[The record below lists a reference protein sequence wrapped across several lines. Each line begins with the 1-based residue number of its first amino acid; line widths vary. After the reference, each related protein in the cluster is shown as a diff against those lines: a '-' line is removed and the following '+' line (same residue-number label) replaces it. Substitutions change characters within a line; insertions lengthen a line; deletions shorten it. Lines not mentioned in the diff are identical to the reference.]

1 MAKSVNKTQATTAD
15 VEAFLAAIPDAA
27 RREDCLRIVALMEA
41 ATGAPAR
48 MWGPAIVGFGVYH
61 YRYESGR
68 EGDWM
73 VTGFSPR
80 KNDLTLYIMPGFD
93 RYEALMAR
101 LGKHKTG
108 KSCLYLKRLADVDMA
123 VLETL
128 VHESVAAMAPQRTDI
143 PAPG

>member
-1 MAKSVNKTQATTAD
+1 MLEEV
-15 VEAFLAAIPDAA
+15 
-27 RREDCLRIVALMEA
+27 
-41 ATGAPAR
+41 TGEKPV
-48 MWGPAIVGFGVYH
+48 MWGPSIVGFGR
-61 YRYESGR
+61 YRYRYDSGR
-68 EGDWM
+68 EGEWM

-80 KNDLTLYIMPGFD
+80 KNDLTLYLMPGFEQHAD
-93 RYEALMAR
+93 RLAK
-101 LGKHKTG
+101 LGRHKTG